1 MRRGRI
7 FPALV
12 GGLLLAAAAEAIK
25 PENVVALRVEPA
37 RVRVAPGGTA
47 KFTLVATIQE
57 GFHTNSNQPTL
68 DYLVAT
74 GVELAPPTA
83 GLAGEPAFTLEKVQ
97 YPAGEMKEFGFAP
110 DQALSVYEG
119 TVRIPVE
126 LRAKPEATPG
136 RHTLRLVFRYQA
148 CNDQLCLR
156 PTRKEAKLTIE
167 VSPQ

>member
-12 GGLLLAAAAEAIK
+12 GGLLLAAAAAQAIK
-25 PENVVALRVEPA
+25 PENVVELRVEPA

-74 GVELAPPTA
+74 GVE
-83 GLAGEPAFTLEKVQ
+83 LAGEPAFTLEKVQ

-126 LRAKPEATPG
+126 LRAKPEATAG
-136 RHTLRLVFRYQA
+136 THTLRLVFRYQA

-156 PTRKEAKLTIE
+156 PTRKEAKLTVE
-167 VSPQ
+167 VSPK